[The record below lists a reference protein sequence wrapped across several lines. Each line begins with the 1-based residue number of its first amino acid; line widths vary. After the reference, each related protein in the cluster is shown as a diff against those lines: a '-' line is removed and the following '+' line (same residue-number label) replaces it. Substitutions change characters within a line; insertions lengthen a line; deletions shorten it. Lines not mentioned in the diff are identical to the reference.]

1 MDNMV
6 KLMCT
11 LGVVLVIVI
20 SLMAFDNFFINP
32 KAADKA
38 NEECKML
45 GFDQYKEF
53 SRIGLFST
61 KPVAIKCEYAEKYT
75 DLGVRTGE

>member
-20 SLMAFDNFFINP
+20 SLMAFDNFFI
-32 KAADKA
+32 K
-38 NEECKML
+38 
-45 GFDQYKEF
+45 
-53 SRIGLFST
+53 S
-61 KPVAIKCEYAEKYT
+61 
-75 DLGVRTGE
+75 

>member
-11 LGVVLVIVI
+11 LGIVLVIVI

-38 NEECKML
+38 NEDK
-45 GFDQYKEF
+45 
-53 SRIGLFST
+53 
-61 KPVAIKCEYAEKYT
+61 
-75 DLGVRTGE
+75 